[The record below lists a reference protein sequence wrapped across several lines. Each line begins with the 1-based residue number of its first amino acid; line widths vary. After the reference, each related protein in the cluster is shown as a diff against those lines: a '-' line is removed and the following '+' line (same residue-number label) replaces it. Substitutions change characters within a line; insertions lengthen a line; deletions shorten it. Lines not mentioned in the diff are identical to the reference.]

1 MACINKCR
9 LCNNLVISTAVTFV
23 ADTVTI
29 DLPAGNYQDG
39 QKYCI
44 VIAQTIPDDATISS
58 PVVFTIGGVAT
69 VTYPFINPDGTP
81 ILASQIRTRR
91 LYPTRVN
98 TSVQTGVFRYIG
110 DCLPQSGIEG
120 AESLPIP
127 VAATPDAG
135 A

>member
-1 MACINKCR
+1 MACINNCR
-9 LCNNLVISTAVTFV
+9 LCKNLVISTAVTFA
-23 ADTVTI
+23 ADTLTI

-44 VIAQTIPDDATISS
+44 VIAQTIPDTTTINS
-58 PVVFTIGGVAT
+58 PVVVTIGGVAT
-69 VTYPFINPDGTP
+69 PTYPFINADGTP
-81 ILASQIRTRR
+81 ILASQLRTRR
-91 LYPTRVN
+91 VYSTRVN

-110 DCLPQSGIEG
+110 DCLPQTGIEG

-127 VAATPDAG
+127 VTPAAG

>member
-1 MACINKCR
+1 MSCINNCR
-9 LCNNLVISTAVTFV
+9 LCNNLVISTAVTF
-23 ADTVTI
+23 AAGTLTV

-39 QKYCI
+39 NKYCI
-44 VIAQTIPDDATISS
+44 VIAQTIPVDATISS

-69 VTYPFINPDGTP
+69 PTYPFINEDATP
-81 ILASQIRTRR
+81 ILASQLRTRR

-110 DCLPQSGIEG
+110 SCLPSTGVEG
-120 AESLPIP
+120 ADSLPIP
-127 VAATPDAG
+127 VTPAAG

>member
-9 LCNNLVISTAVTFV
+9 LCNNLVISTAVTFT
-23 ADTVTI
+23 ADTLTI

-44 VIAQTIPDDATISS
+44 VIAQTIPDTTTINS

-69 VTYPFINPDGTP
+69 PTYPFINPDGTP

-110 DCLPQSGIEG
+110 DCLPNTAAIG

-127 VAATPDAG
+127 VTPAAG